1 MFNSNPYRE
10 LDPFSNSDSRGQ
22 ALSRAAGHIKAAMSA
37 KANAIEEKAAVAAA
51 KYGANAFGA
60 PGGRPIGGS
69 SGGIEGALGAI
80 AGFAPTAKSLMDR
93 FAPQESSWARATR
106 LNVGA
111 GSSAF
116 YQPGAVANS
125 FNYTPRASF
134 SVPTYNTSAVKFN
147 PSAYTMPSL
156 MGGG

>member
-1 MFNSNPYRE
+1 VFNSNPYRE
-10 LDPFSNSDSRGQ
+10 LDPFSNSDPRGQ
-22 ALSRAAGHIKAAMSA
+22 ALSRATGHIKAAMSA

-60 PGGRPIGGS
+60 PGGRPVAGS
-69 SGGIEGALGAI
+69 GGGIEGALGAI
-80 AGFAPTAKSLMDR
+80 AGFAPTAKNLVDR
-93 FAPQESSWARATR
+93 FAPQESSWAPATK
-106 LNVGA
+106 LNVWSGA
-111 GSSAF
+111 A
-116 YQPGAVANS
+116 YQPGTVANS
-125 FNYTPRASF
+125 FNYTPRTSF